1 MKPIVIKDSN
11 RDRIEQAI
19 KQAQAQARAKVR
31 TITDKD
37 VFRAVS
43 DIEKKLQ
50 DVAKVAW
57 EGVRVVVD
65 VHGGE
70 RYPSV
75 YKGTPE
81 STQFEIAYTSGTWK
95 LIDAYRMDVVQTKG
109 GYMTIY
115 LPEAL
120 QKAII
125 ESFKKW

>member
-11 RDRIEQAI
+11 KDRIEQAI
-19 KQAQAQARAKVR
+19 EQAQVNARVR
-31 TITDKD
+31 TITLND
-37 VFRAVS
+37 VLRAVA

-50 DVAKVAW
+50 DVPKVAW

-70 RYPSV
+70 RYPNA
-75 YKGTPE
+75 YRGTPE
-81 STQFEIAYTSGTWK
+81 STQFEVAYTSGTWK
-95 LIDAYRMDVVQTKG
+95 LTDVYRMDVVKTKG

-115 LPEAL
+115 LPDAL